1 VHSRSINNNNYYYTF
16 KNTFTK
22 FVAFS
27 HLQCLWFFLVPYLN
41 IKVSCY
47 NLQHGVKL
55 WWMTKDISCKKNILS
70 KIKSIE
76 KRKCVLFHFRVS
88 AWTVWLFI
96 LCSLIVID
104 IYDLH
109 RFQMQKTLF
118 QIHNKNCLG
127 SFQVLWNKN
136 CNIRS

>member
-1 VHSRSINNNNYYYTF
+1 MMDDKRN
-16 KNTFTK
+16 K
-22 FVAFS
+22 
-27 HLQCLWFFLVPYLN
+27 LQKY
-41 IKVSCY
+41 
-47 NLQHGVKL
+47 
-55 WWMTKDISCKKNILS
+55 ILL
-70 KIKSIE
+70 KIKNIE

-118 QIHNKNCLG
+118 QIINKNVSEGKRTKLCSEYFTTHPVCYSIFKEMSKSL
-127 SFQVLWNKN
+127 F
-136 CNIRS
+136 